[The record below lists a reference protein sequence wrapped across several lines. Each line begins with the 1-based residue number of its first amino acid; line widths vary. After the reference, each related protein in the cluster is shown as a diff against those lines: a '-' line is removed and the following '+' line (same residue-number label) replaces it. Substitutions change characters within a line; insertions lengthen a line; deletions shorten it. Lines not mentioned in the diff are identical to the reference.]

1 MRRRVVFGA
10 LGLAATALALAA
22 GLCRLTPLDCHLRGG
37 EEQDY
42 FRGLAGYGLGPTRLP
57 AGFRQE
63 IVASGLTLPT
73 SLAILPDSALLVAE
87 KRGVVWRFQAGR
99 RLRRPVLDLRARVN
113 DFGYRGLLAI
123 ELDPRFVQNRQIVTL
138 YVREDGARSREAAK
152 TSRVSRF
159 TLGGRRVRAA
169 ATEQVVLGAAGTR
182 PCEELA
188 RGADCLPVDGDHAG
202 GDLEFARDG
211 TLFVSTGDGWN
222 GSPGFNPRPL
232 RAQGVDWLAGKLLRV
247 DGRGR
252 GLPTNPFW
260 NGDPRANRSKVWALG
275 LRNPFRFSLWLDHTA
290 IVGDV
295 GWNERE
301 ELALVRRGENHGW
314 PCLEGDRR
322 PPEYARRAECRALY
336 ARGQAAPPVVT
347 YARGS
352 VTGGVF
358 YRGRTFP
365 AAFRGSYLYGDWSR
379 HWLRRLTPDRLAGAA
394 GNPQPFAENAG
405 GPVELRVGPDG
416 SLYYVATNAG
426 EVRRIVYA
434 GR

>member
-1 MRRRVVFGA
+1 MRRRVLVGA
-10 LGLAATALALAA
+10 LGLAAVALALAA

-37 EEQDY
+37 EEQKDY
-42 FRGLAGYGLGPTRLP
+42 FRGLAGYGLGPTTLP

-73 SLAILPDSALLVAE
+73 SLAILPDGALLVAE
-87 KRGVVWRFQAGR
+87 KRGVVWRFEAGR
-99 RLRRPVLDLRARVN
+99 RLRRPALDLRARVN

-123 ELDPRFVQNRQIVTL
+123 ELDPRFARNRQLVAL
-138 YVREDGARSREAAK
+138 YVREDGARGWEAAK

-159 TLGGRRVRAA
+159 TLGGRAAA
-169 ATEQVVLGAAGTR
+169 ATEEVLLGSAGTR
-182 PCEELA
+182 PCEELP

-202 GDLEFARDG
+202 GDLEFAPDG

-222 GSPGFNPRPL
+222 GSAGFNPRPL
-232 RAQGVDWLAGKLLRV
+232 RAQSVDWLAGKLLRV

-252 GLPTNPFW
+252 GLPANPFW
-260 NGDPRANRSKVWALG
+260 NGDARANRSKVWALG
-275 LRNPFRFSLWLDHTA
+275 LRNPFRFSLWLDGTA

-301 ELALVRRGENHGW
+301 ELALIRRGTNHGW
-314 PCLEGDRR
+314 PCLEGDLR

-336 ARGQAAPPVVT
+336 ARGRAAPLLVT

-352 VTGGVF
+352 VTGGVV
-358 YRGRTFP
+358 YRGRSFP

-379 HWLRRLTPDRLAGAA
+379 HWLRRVTVDSRTGSAGD
-394 GNPQPFAENAG
+394 PQPFAENAG
-405 GPVELRVGPDG
+405 GPVEFRVGSDG

-426 EVRRIVYA
+426 EVRRIVYS